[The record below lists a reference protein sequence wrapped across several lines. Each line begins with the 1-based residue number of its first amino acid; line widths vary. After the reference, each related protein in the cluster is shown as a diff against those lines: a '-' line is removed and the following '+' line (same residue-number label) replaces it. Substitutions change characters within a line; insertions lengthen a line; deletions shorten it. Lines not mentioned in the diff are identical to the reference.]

1 MFERG
6 SRYESVPEA
15 TYVDADGRTIRY
27 KALRITPPPG
37 GAVLFTVRQDDRLD
51 RIAYATMRDGRLWWR
66 VADAGLAIDPDTL
79 VEEPGTV
86 IAVPAP
92 GA

>member
-6 SRYESVPEA
+6 SRYEAVPDA
-15 TYVDADGRTIRY
+15 AYVDASGRTIRY
-27 KALRITPPPG
+27 KVLRIIPPPG
-37 GAVLFTVRQDDRLD
+37 GAILFTVRQDDRLD

-66 VADAGLAIDPDTL
+66 VADAGLVIDPDAL
-79 VEEPGTV
+79 VLEPGAQ